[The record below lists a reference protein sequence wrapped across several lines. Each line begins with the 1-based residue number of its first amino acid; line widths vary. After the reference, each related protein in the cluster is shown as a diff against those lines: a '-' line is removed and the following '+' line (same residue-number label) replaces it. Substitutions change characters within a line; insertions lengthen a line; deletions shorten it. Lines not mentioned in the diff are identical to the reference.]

1 MSVTIEIPTAFRR
14 FTNGAPKV
22 DCSATTV
29 AEALNE
35 LTARF
40 PDLGRHVRD
49 DQGQIRQFLNVYLNE
64 EDIRFLGGESC
75 TLKEGDRVLL
85 VPSIA
90 GGCESHLSPEHAGR
104 GGEHRN
110 ISCIAVFYKYE
121 TSASHLRSRF
131 PAPSGV
137 SCACESGCF
146 PLF

>member
-1 MSVTIEIPTAFRR
+1 MPVTIEIPTAFRR
-14 FTNGAPKV
+14 FTNGAPRV
-22 DCSATTV
+22 DCSAATI

-35 LTARF
+35 LTSRF

-90 GGCESHLSPEHAGR
+90 GGCEPHLSPEHAGH
-104 GGEHRN
+104 GEHRN
-110 ISCIAVFYKYE
+110 ISCTVVFYKYE
-121 TSASHLRSRF
+121 TSASHLYARF

-137 SCACESGCF
+137 SCACESGCI